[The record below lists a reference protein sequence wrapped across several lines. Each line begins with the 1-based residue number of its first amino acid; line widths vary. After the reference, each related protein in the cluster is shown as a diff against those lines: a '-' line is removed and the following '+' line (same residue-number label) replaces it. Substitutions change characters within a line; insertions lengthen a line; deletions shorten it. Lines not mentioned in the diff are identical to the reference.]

1 MPHARLSPSGF
12 HRAAACPGSPRE
24 EAKFP
29 DTDNEHSLRGRAAH
43 QVGELCLL
51 DGDDPKEYLGQ
62 EIVVTTAD
70 DSTVRIKMTEDD
82 IQAVAA
88 YVDYV
93 RLRGQQLGGEPAL
106 ESKINPGHWLGRED
120 LWGTADCSFSTDKV
134 IEVIDYKHG
143 YGLVEVENN
152 PQLILYA
159 IGVCALRDWTNSDQ
173 TETIKMTI
181 VQPRAPH
188 IRGPVRSWEI
198 PAYELFGMLEQ
209 LRLQAEATDDPDAPL
224 VPGEKQCQWCK
235 AKATCPALQAQAQA
249 VFAPVEQ
256 PAADWSAGSYDQQQN
271 RMNGSDWEENLLRPV
286 EVMDLAAMVKAL
298 DNEALVTGWFK
309 SIREHLT
316 SLAKEGTSVPN
327 YKLVHAVTKR
337 KWGANDEDIIK
348 KLMSL
353 RDKTNLDDNGKP
365 TKIKKA
371 EVIQTKPL
379 SITEAEKRLRPRV
392 TDRQWQGVQ
401 KMIIKPEGA
410 PVLAPLTD
418 PREPIKSA
426 QEVFEPVT
434 QEQAPDAPGW

>member
-1 MPHARLSPSGF
+1 MAHARLSPSSF
-12 HRAAACPGSPRE
+12 HRAAACPGSVRE

-29 DTDNEHSLRGRAAH
+29 DTDNEHSLRGTAAH

-51 DGDDPKEYLGQ
+51 DGDNPKEYLGQ
-62 EIVVTTAD
+62 EIVVTTVD
-70 DSTVRIKMTEDD
+70 DSTVKIKMTEDD

-93 RLRGQQLGGEPAL
+93 RLRMQQIGGEPAL
-106 ESKINPGHWLGRED
+106 ESKINPGHWLGRDD
-120 LWGTADCSFSTDKV
+120 LWGTADCSFSVDNV

-152 PQLILYA
+152 LQLILYA

-209 LRLQAEATDDPDAPL
+209 LRLQAAATDDPDAPL
-224 VPGEKQCQWCK
+224 VPGESQCKWCK

-256 PAADWSAGSYDQQQN
+256 PAAGG
-271 RMNGSDWEENLLRPV
+271 NGSWEENLLRPI

-309 SIREHLT
+309 SVREHLT
-316 SLAKEGTSVPN
+316 ALAKGGTSVPN
-327 YKLVHAVTKR
+327 YKLVHAQTRR
-337 KWGANDEDIIK
+337 KWGADDEDIIK
-348 KLMSL
+348 KLMGL

-371 EVIQTKPL
+371 EVIETKPL
-379 SITEAEKRLRPRV
+379 SISQAEKRLRPRV
-392 TDRQWQGVQ
+392 TERQWQGVQ

-434 QEQAPDAPGW
+434 QEAAPEAPGW